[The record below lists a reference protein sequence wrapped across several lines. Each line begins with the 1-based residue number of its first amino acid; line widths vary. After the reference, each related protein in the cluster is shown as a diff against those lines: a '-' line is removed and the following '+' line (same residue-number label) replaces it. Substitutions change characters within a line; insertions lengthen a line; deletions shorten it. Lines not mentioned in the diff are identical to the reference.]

1 MFWGPTGT
9 QQKQKQINLCESSSA
24 HVLSVGSGGGVQ
36 APDAGDDDDSDDD
49 DSTVRSRVDGS
60 PSVKRNELQ
69 TYESTNS
76 SLAGGLTIPSA
87 APKSNDDPGNLSGC
101 SSNCSR
107 VSFLV
112 QHQHGWDCIDSLT
125 VVFTWF
131 QRMV

>member
-1 MFWGPTGT
+1 MSL
-9 QQKQKQINLCESSSA
+9 NSA
-24 HVLSVGSGGGVQ
+24 HVLFYGAGGGVQ

-87 APKSNDDPGNLSGC
+87 APKSNDDPGKFFGC
-101 SSNCSR
+101 PCICS
-107 VSFLV
+107 
-112 QHQHGWDCIDSLT
+112 
-125 VVFTWF
+125 
-131 QRMV
+131 

>member
-1 MFWGPTGT
+1 MVSSTWAAVTACSLLS
-9 QQKQKQINLCESSSA
+9 LCEPYSA
-24 HVLSVGSGGGVQ
+24 HALSVGIGGGVQ

-87 APKSNDDPGNLSGC
+87 APKSNDDPGKHGGC
-101 SSNCSR
+101 YITCS
-107 VSFLV
+107 
-112 QHQHGWDCIDSLT
+112 
-125 VVFTWF
+125 
-131 QRMV
+131 

>member
-1 MFWGPTGT
+1 MSWGPTGT
-9 QQKQKQINLCESSSA
+9 QQTKHQLNLCELYSA
-24 HVLSVGSGGGVQ
+24 HGLFVGSGGGVQ

-87 APKSNDDPGNLSGC
+87 APKSNDDPGELSGC
-101 SSNCSR
+101 SSTCS
-107 VSFLV
+107 
-112 QHQHGWDCIDSLT
+112 
-125 VVFTWF
+125 
-131 QRMV
+131 